1 MKMEGGLKEEAEYMA
16 YESESFKEHRL
27 TRLPILKKL
36 LDLGWK
42 RAQIICP
49 SPDSEDTEWHVPKAP
64 SEATNREAKRKFKGF
79 PVDIALFD
87 DIEYVGDYEHIVA
100 LVECKEPTK
109 SKGISQL
116 EIYLSLEPHARMG
129 VWTNGTEFVRV
140 YKLPIAGNFK
150 VVKNTNLPK
159 PDENMILA
167 GDKQI
172 TYSDLHVPTTKELK
186 AAFEALLG
194 IVTSR
199 DKYSTRREDQLSQM
213 SNMLLL
219 KLDSD
224 HEGEWDKDKNE
235 PLTFQLSNEPSETCE
250 RIKKAFSRYKNA
262 HPALFADDEDNDI
275 RFDVDTIQEVVLR
288 LQSMNVG
295 KMAPTAL
302 SMAFQVFRDATLKL
316 GDGQYYTPLRV
327 IEAGVEMMCVTHKD
341 FVIDPACGTGG
352 FLSAAL
358 MKIASSGADEKAITQ
373 WAHHQLFG
381 VDRDQTNI
389 KLTRAL
395 MVGIGDG
402 STNAHHGDSLRET
415 KWKADTKGIQT
426 VLGDGRYTAVLTNPP
441 FGKGLVI
448 SEADARSSQLGI
460 CKHTKG
466 GLVSNMYA
474 PTTELGI
481 AFVERA
487 WRILQNGGRL
497 GIILPE
503 TYFFS
508 KSYTWF
514 REWMDKH
521 FILRGTLNVPM
532 EAFQGFCRAK
542 TNFYVFEKIGEGE
555 KAERPSWFLDGYV
568 WVSSAPT
575 IGLNK
580 DGLDLYVVND
590 KGERTNVIDNKAI
603 EDVKAMLKRQTTDT
617 SGYIKA
623 EKMTTSYVAVPT
635 FSGNKSESVL
645 GKKVKKKLNGFTMRS
660 LGELIDDGI
669 ITVRGG
675 HGSPSA
681 DVRTGDIPYIKV
693 VDLRAGRV
701 NPNSTNMVPAVVA
714 EKFWR
719 GKSSGIPAWTI
730 ATPSRASKNIGEP
743 CMVMPGQEQ
752 MVFTKEILLFS
763 VNDNAPIDQF
773 YLFWALRLKD
783 VQKQWERVIFMQT
796 NREDLGDRYR
806 LIEIPYTE
814 NAEAAK
820 DVSKAYREYFEG
832 LNELT
837 KRFESLDDDL

>member
-1 MKMEGGLKEEAEYMA
+1 M
-16 YESESFKEHRL
+16 
-27 TRLPILKKL
+27 
-36 LDLGWK
+36 
-42 RAQIICP
+42 
-49 SPDSEDTEWHVPKAP
+49 
-64 SEATNREAKRKFKGF
+64 
-79 PVDIALFD
+79 DIALFD
-87 DIEYVGDYEHIVA
+87 DVEYVGDFEHVVA
-100 LVECKEPTK
+100 LIECKEPTK
-109 SKGISQL
+109 NEGISQL
-116 EIYLSLEPHARMG
+116 KIYLGLEPHARMG
-129 VWTNGTEFVRV
+129 VWTNGIDYVRV
-140 YKLPIAGNFK
+140 YKLPTAGSYK
-150 VVKNTNLPK
+150 VVEGSGLPK

-167 GDKQI
+167 GDNRL
-172 TYSDLHVPTTKELK
+172 TYSDLHIPTTKELK
-186 AAFEALLG
+186 SAFEALLG

-199 DKYSTRREDQLSQM
+199 DTRSTRREDQLSQM

-224 HEGEWDKDKNE
+224 HEGEWDKNE
-235 PLTFQLSNEPSETCE
+235 TLAFQLSDKPSETMKH
-250 RIKKAFSRYKNA
+250 INKAFLSYKTE
-262 HPALFADDEDNDI
+262 HPSLFADDEADNILLDA
-275 RFDVDTIQEVVLR
+275 DTIQEVVLR

-341 FVIDPACGTGG
+341 VVIDPACGTGG

-358 MKIASSGADEKAITQ
+358 MKIGSSGADSKAITQ
-373 WAHHQLFG
+373 WAHYKLFG
-381 VDRDQTNI
+381 VDRDRTNI

-402 STNAHHGDSLRET
+402 STNAYHGDSLREA
-415 KWKADTKGIQT
+415 KWKNDTKGIQT
-426 VLGDGRYTAVLTNPP
+426 VLGDGRYTVVLTNPP
-441 FGKGLVI
+441 FGKDLVI
-448 SEADARSSQLGI
+448 NAADARSSKLEI
-460 CKHTKG
+460 CKHTKS
-466 GLVSNMYA
+466 GLTSDAYA

-497 GIILPE
+497 GIVLPE

-514 REWMDKH
+514 REWMDEH
-521 FILRGTLNVPM
+521 FILRGALNVPM

-555 KAERPSWFLDGYV
+555 KAERPSWLRDGFV
-568 WVSSAPT
+568 WVSNAST

-580 DGLDLYVVND
+580 DGLDLFIIDEKGKRTDIIDD
-590 KGERTNVIDNKAI
+590 KAMY
-603 EDVKAMLKRQTTDT
+603 DVQAMLKNQTTST
-617 SGYIKA
+617 SGYVRA
-623 EKMTTSYVAVPT
+623 EKMASSFVAVPT

-645 GKKVKKKLNGFTMRS
+645 AEKVNSKLKGFVMRS
-660 LGELIDDGI
+660 LGDLIDNGLI
-669 ITVRGG
+669 KVRGG

-701 NPNSTNMVPAVVA
+701 NPNSTNMVPSVVA

-719 GKSSGIPAWTI
+719 GKTSGIPAWAI

-752 MVFTKEILLFS
+752 MVFTKEILLFTVS
-763 VNDNAPIDQF
+763 EKAPIDQF

-806 LIEIPYTE
+806 LIEIPYTDDPD
-814 NAEAAK
+814 AARE
-820 DVSKAYREYFEG
+820 VSKMYRDYFIG
-832 LNELT
+832 LDELT
-837 KRFESLDDDL
+837 KRFDSFDNDL

>member
-1 MKMEGGLKEEAEYMA
+1 MA
-16 YESESFKEHRL
+16 YESKSFKEHHL
-27 TRLPILKKL
+27 TRLPVLDALLK
-36 LDLGWK
+36 LGWE
-42 RAQIICP
+42 RNQIICP
-49 SPDSEDTEWHVPKAP
+49 SLDSEDTEWYVPKSP

-79 PVDIALFD
+79 PVDVALFD
-87 DIEYVGDYEHIVA
+87 DVEYVGDYEHIVA
-100 LVECKEPTK
+100 LIECKEP
-109 SKGISQL
+109 SKTEGISQL
-116 EIYLSLEPHARMG
+116 KIYLGLEPHTRMG
-129 VWTNGTEFVRV
+129 VWTNGSEFIRV
-140 YKLPIAGNFK
+140 YKLPTAGSFK
-150 VVKNTNLPK
+150 VVEGSSLPK

-167 GDKQI
+167 GDERI
-172 TYSDLHVPTTKELK
+172 TYSDLHIPTTRELK
-186 AAFEALLG
+186 IAFEALLG

-199 DKYSTRREDQLSQM
+199 DTRSTRREDQLSQM

-224 HEGEWDKDKNE
+224 HEGEWDKEE
-235 PLTFQLSNEPSETCE
+235 PLVFQLSDKPSETAKH
-250 RIKKAFSRYKNA
+250 INKAFVSYKTE
-262 HPALFADDEDNDI
+262 HPALFADDEADGILLDA
-275 RFDVDTIQEVVLR
+275 DTIQEVVLR
-288 LQSMNVG
+288 LQSMNIG

-341 FVIDPACGTGG
+341 VVIDPACGTGG

-358 MKIASSGADEKAITQ
+358 MKIAASGADEKAITQ
-373 WAHHQLFG
+373 WAHYKLFG
-381 VDRDQTNI
+381 VDRDRTNI

-415 KWKADTKGIQT
+415 KWKSDTKGIQT
-426 VLGDGRYTAVLTNPP
+426 VLGDSRYSVVLTNPP
-441 FGKGLVI
+441 FGKDLVI
-448 SEADARSSQLGI
+448 NAADARSSKLEI

-466 GLVSNMYA
+466 GLASDTYA

-487 WRILQNGGRL
+487 WRILRNGGRL
-497 GIILPE
+497 GIVLPE

-514 REWMDKH
+514 REWMDTH
-521 FILRGTLNVPM
+521 FILRGALNVPM

-555 KAERPSWFLDGYV
+555 KVERPSWFRDGYV
-568 WVSSAPT
+568 WVSNAPT

-590 KGERTNVIDNKAI
+590 KGERTDVIDDKAI
-603 EDVKAMLKRQTTDT
+603 EDVMALLKQQSTDT
-617 SGYIKA
+617 SGYVKA
-623 EKMTTSYVAVPT
+623 EKLATSFVAVPT

-645 GKKVKKKLNGFTMRS
+645 EEKVSQKLKGFTMSS
-660 LGELIDDGI
+660 LGELIDTGVI
-669 ITVRGG
+669 SVRGG

-701 NPNSTNMVPAVVA
+701 NPNSTNMVPKVVA
-714 EKFWR
+714 EKFWH
-719 GKSSGIPAWTI
+719 GKESGIPAWAI

-752 MVFTKEILLFS
+752 MVFTKEILLFTVS
-763 VNDNAPIDQF
+763 KDAPIDHF
-773 YLFWALRLKD
+773 FLFWALRLKD

-806 LIEIPYTE
+806 LIEIPYTKDT
-814 NAEAAK
+814 NAAK
-820 DVSKAYREYFEG
+820 EVSKAYREYFEG
-832 LNELT
+832 LDELT
-837 KRFESLDDDL
+837 KRFASLGDDL